1 MAKQNGALIKET
13 RKAAGMSQ
21 EALSKASGV
30 SVKDISKVERGIED
44 LAPEK
49 LEAVAKALDVTPESL
64 LLPEGPLTD
73 DEKELLEL
81 YRSADAGTQKAAT
94 SALKGEAQQSQDPMA
109 AMMGMFGG
117 MMGGGAAAGGEGG
130 DAGANPMAA
139 MMSMFGGGA
148 GGEGGDAGADPMAA
162 MMGMMG
168 GMMGGAAAGGEQEEA
183 PADTPAEEPKA
194 EE

>member
-64 LLPEGPLTD
+64 ILPEKPLTD

-81 YRSADAGTQKAAT
+81 YRSADADTQKAAT
-94 SALKGEAQQSQDPMA
+94 SALKGEAQQSQDPMS

-117 MMGGGAAAGGEGG
+117 MMGGAAPAGG
-130 DAGANPMAA
+130 
-139 MMSMFGGGA
+139 
-148 GGEGGDAGADPMAA
+148 
-162 MMGMMG
+162 
-168 GMMGGAAAGGEQEEA
+168 QTEA
-183 PADTPAEEPKA
+183 PADAPAEEPKT

>member
-1 MAKQNGALIKET
+1 
-13 RKAAGMSQ
+13 MSQ

-30 SVKDISKVERGIED
+30 SVKDISKAERGIED

-94 SALKGEAQQSQDPMA
+94 SALKGETQQSQDPMA

-117 MMGGGAAAGGEGG
+117 MMGGAAGGEG
-130 DAGANPMAA
+130 DAA
-139 MMSMFGGGA
+139 
-148 GGEGGDAGADPMAA
+148 EGP
-162 MMGMMG
+162 
-168 GMMGGAAAGGEQEEA
+168 ESR
-183 PADTPAEEPKA
+183 
-194 EE
+194 